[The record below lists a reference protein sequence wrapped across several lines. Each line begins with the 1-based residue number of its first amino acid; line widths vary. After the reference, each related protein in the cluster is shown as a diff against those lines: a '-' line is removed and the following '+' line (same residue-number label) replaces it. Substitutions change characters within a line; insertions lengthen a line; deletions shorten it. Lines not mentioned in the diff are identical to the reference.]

1 VAEKPE
7 RIPLL
12 FQQLVPLHEDA
23 ILGLMAKFRAD
34 GSPDKVDLGVG
45 VFRDLSGNTP
55 VLESVRRAERSVLA
69 AQTTKSY
76 VAPAGRAE
84 FNDAVCELVL
94 GAAHVAVAANRV
106 GVVQAPGGCGAL
118 RLGAELIKAARPAA
132 IVHLS
137 DPTWGNHAP
146 LLGNC
151 GLALASYPYYDAA
164 AHRLR
169 FASMLETLER
179 AAPGDV
185 VLLHAC
191 CHNPT
196 GADLDLAQWRTLA
209 ELLQRRRLLPFLD
222 LAYQGFGEGLDADVA
237 GLRYV
242 TSLLPEALIAVSFSK
257 NLGVYRERLGALIF
271 IGESARDCAAIR
283 SHVLQIARG
292 IYSMPP
298 DHGAAIAAQIFADAQ
313 LRSGWVA
320 ELATMRRRIADMRA
334 LLAGALRE
342 RTGGPEFDFLCA
354 QHGMFSQLGCSTEM
368 VGRLRERHHIYM
380 LGDSRMNL
388 AGLMPGNVPYVA
400 DAIASVLGG

>member
-1 VAEKPE
+1 M
-7 RIPLL
+7 

-34 GSPDKVDLGVG
+34 ASPDKVDLGVG

-55 VLESVRRAERSVLA
+55 VLASVRRAEHSMLA
-69 AQTTKSY
+69 AQTTKTY

-84 FNDAVCELVL
+84 FNDAVGELVL
-94 GAAHVAVAANRV
+94 GTAHPALSANRV
-106 GVVQAPGGCGAL
+106 RVVQAPGGCGAL
-118 RLGAELIKAARPAA
+118 RLGAELIKTARPEA
-132 IVHLS
+132 IVYLS

-169 FASMLETLER
+169 YAQMLEALER
-179 AAPGDV
+179 ATPGDV

-196 GADLDLAQWRTLA
+196 GADLEPAQWRELTD
-209 ELLQRRRLLPFLD
+209 LLQRRRLLPFLD
-222 LAYQGFGEGLDADVA
+222 LAYQGFGEGLEADVA
-237 GLRYV
+237 GLRDLA
-242 TSLLPEALIAVSFSK
+242 SALPEALIAVSFSK

-271 IGESARDCAAIR
+271 IGESSAQVDAIR
-283 SHVLQIARG
+283 THVLQIARG

-298 DHGAAIAAQIFADAQ
+298 DHAAAIAAHIFADPD
-313 LRSGWVA
+313 LRTSWVT
-320 ELATMRRRIADMRA
+320 ELEAMRRRIVDMRSQLAIA
-334 LLAGALRE
+334 LNE
-342 RTGGPEFDFLCA
+342 RTGGAEFDFLLR
-354 QHGMFSQLGCSTEM
+354 QHGMFSQLGCSPEA
-368 VGRLRERHHIYM
+368 VARLRERHHIYM

-388 AGLMPGNVPYVA
+388 AGLMPDKLPYVA
-400 DAIASVLGG
+400 DSIASVLRN

>member
-1 VAEKPE
+1 MAQKLE

-12 FQQLVPLHEDA
+12 FQQLVPLREDA

-34 GSPDKVDLGVG
+34 RSPDKVDLGVG

-55 VLESVRRAERSVLA
+55 VLDSVRRAERIVLG

-76 VAPAGRAE
+76 VAPAGRGE
-84 FNDAVCELVL
+84 FNEAVGELVL
-94 GAAHVAVAANRV
+94 GVGHAALAANRV
-106 GVVQAPGGCGAL
+106 RVVQAPGGCGAL
-118 RLGAELIKAARPAA
+118 RLGAELIKTARPEA
-132 IVHLS
+132 IIHVS

-151 GLALASYPYYDAA
+151 GLALATYPYYDAA

-169 FASMLETLER
+169 FAAMLETLER

-196 GADLDLAQWRTLA
+196 GADLESGQWRTLTD
-209 ELLQRRRLLPFLD
+209 LLQRRRLLPFLD
-222 LAYQGFGEGLDADVA
+222 LAYQGFGEGLEADVA
-237 GLRYV
+237 GLRLV
-242 TSLLPEALIAVSFSK
+242 TAALPEALVAVSFSK

-271 IGESARDCAAIR
+271 VGESPSQVDAMHT
-283 SHVLQIARG
+283 HVLQIARG

-298 DHGAAIAAQIFADAQ
+298 DHAAAIAAQIFADPE
-313 LRSGWVA
+313 LRTQWIT
-320 ELATMRRRIADMRA
+320 ELEEMRRRIADMRA
-334 LLAGALRE
+334 LLATALNQ
-342 RTGGPEFDFLCA
+342 RTHSAEFDFLRS
-354 QHGMFSQLGCSTEM
+354 QHGMFSQLGCSES
-368 VGRLRERHHIYM
+368 VVARLRERHHIYM

-388 AGLMPGNVPYVA
+388 AGLMPDNVPYVA
-400 DAIASVLGG
+400 DSIASVLHG

>member
-1 VAEKPE
+1 
-7 RIPLL
+7 L

-34 GSPDKVDLGVG
+34 TSPDKVDLGVG

-55 VLESVRRAERSVLA
+55 VLESVRRAEQIVLA

-84 FNDAVCELVL
+84 FNEAVRELVL
-94 GAAHVAVAANRV
+94 GAAHAAVAANRV
-106 GVVQAPGGCGAL
+106 RVVQAPGGCGAL
-118 RLGAELIKAARPAA
+118 RLGAELIKTARPEA
-132 IVHLS
+132 IVHVS

-151 GLALASYPYYDAA
+151 GLGLGAYPYYDAA

-179 AAPGDV
+179 ATPGDV

-196 GADLDLAQWRTLA
+196 GADLDFGQWRTLT

-222 LAYQGFGEGLDADVA
+222 LAYQGFAVGLEADVA
-237 GLRYV
+237 GLRYL
-242 TSLLPEALIAVSFSK
+242 TAALPETLIAVSFSK
-257 NLGVYRERLGALIF
+257 NLGVYRERLGALISV
-271 IGESARDCAAIR
+271 GESSPQADAIR
-283 SHVLQIARG
+283 THVLQIARG

-298 DHGAAIAAQIFADAQ
+298 DHPAAVAAQIFADAD
-313 LRSGWVA
+313 LRTHWMRELEAMRCRIA
-320 ELATMRRRIADMRA
+320 EMRSLLATA
-334 LLAGALRE
+334 LNE
-342 RTGGPEFDFLCA
+342 RTNSSSFEFLRA
-354 QHGMFSQLGCSTEM
+354 QHGMFSQLGCSEAA
-368 VGRLRERHHIYM
+368 VARLRERHHIYM

-388 AGLMPGNVPYVA
+388 AGLMPGNVAYVA
-400 DAIASVLGG
+400 DSIATVMHGRSC